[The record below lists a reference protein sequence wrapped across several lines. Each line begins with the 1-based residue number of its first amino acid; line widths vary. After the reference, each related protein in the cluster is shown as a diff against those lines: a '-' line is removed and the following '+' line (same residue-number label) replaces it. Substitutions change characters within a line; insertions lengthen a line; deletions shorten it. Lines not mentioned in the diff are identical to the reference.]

1 MHSVTSNAVYN
12 ETQNIDT
19 WNSGG
24 ISLRRIGKIVEF
36 YAIVYINGDSPK
48 TALESMPDKYIPL
61 NDMRICF
68 INNRTDEPSGQIT
81 INSNTGR
88 VIFYNQNDNNFTGDD
103 YVARATYFAKN

>member
-12 ETQNIDT
+12 ETRNMDS
-19 WNSGG
+19 WSSGG
-24 ISLRRIGKIVEF
+24 ITVRRIGKIVEF
-36 YAIVYINGDSPK
+36 YAIVYINGSSPK
-48 TALESMPDKYIPL
+48 EAVDSMPEKYIPL
-61 NDMRICF
+61 NDMRLCF

-88 VIFYNQNDNNFTGDD
+88 VIFYNQNGNSFTGND